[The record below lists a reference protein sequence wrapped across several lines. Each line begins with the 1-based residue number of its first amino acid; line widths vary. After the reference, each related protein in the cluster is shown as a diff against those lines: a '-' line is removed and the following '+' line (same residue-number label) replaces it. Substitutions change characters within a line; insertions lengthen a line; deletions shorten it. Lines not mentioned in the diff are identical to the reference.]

1 MTNWVRVP
9 LGSAIVFTI
18 LCLVGAALVQGGLLA
33 MWAAALIGLVAA
45 VLFFVPIRG
54 RLIASQ
60 WPVVAARFL
69 GRRRRPVRPALPAA
83 SSISVISGEAG
94 VRWDGHTLVAAVE
107 VAPELALT
115 LESGG
120 RSSTDSELP
129 LPLVASMMSQ
139 YGLNVDIDIVSSGR
153 HVPPGTAYRTV
164 YSQTVGPRPLVG
176 QRRTWLVLRLH
187 DLDNLAAAVE
197 RGPARRGAPKALA
210 AAAHRVVQHLGQEEI
225 RARAL
230 SAEELEDLGEL
241 LLAPVG
247 DSAVER
253 WSTIVS
259 GTSFITTYT
268 GGPELLA
275 EGQWDRWWSWRTE
288 DALAVIRLRGGA
300 RQPATVAVV
309 LRYVHEGKFEKPLPD
324 TRLSLPTGQQ
334 GPLLAAGIPGG
345 DRSMQMP
352 LPAIPLTQ
360 VAEIAVPI
368 GPSGQILGQYDDGTL
383 VAAPLWDQSA
393 HPRRWRID
401 AQLSTEVARQLV
413 LRALVTGAVVAL
425 HTDDRSRWD
434 GLVASVN
441 DPQRL
446 YYATAGARVCDVA
459 VFDGQ
464 PVTTVPTRTVLR
476 LLDGA
481 TEVGSADMTLV
492 EVPGQLLEVT
502 VGGGDPQLLWVIRS
516 REEDRYLGLGETQA
530 PPRRVVS
537 TEPVLTR
544 APRRPAEVPPR
555 PLAPAE
561 PGRPAAGVPTRARRD
576 IAGPQRVAR
585 GGAAQPPPQQDPLAG
600 RRGYRLPP
608 QDHPPRR

>member
-1 MTNWVRVP
+1 MANWVRVP
-9 LGSAIVFTI
+9 LGSAMVFAVLALI
-18 LCLVGAALVQGGLLA
+18 LAALAQAHILQV
-33 MWAAALIGLVAA
+33 WAAALIAVAAA
-45 VLFFVPIRG
+45 VLLFIPIRG

-69 GRRRRPVRPALPAA
+69 GRRRRPVSPALPPPAD
-83 SSISVISGEAG
+83 ITVISGEAG

-107 VAPELALT
+107 VAPELSLT
-115 LESGG
+115 LEAGG

-129 LPLVASMMSQ
+129 LALVASLMEQ
-139 YGLNVDIDIVSSGR
+139 YGLHLDIDLVSSGR

-164 YSQTVGPRPLVG
+164 YSQAVGPRPLVG

-187 DLDNLAAAVE
+187 DLDNLAGVVE
-197 RGPARRGAPKALA
+197 RGPAHKGAPKALA
-210 AAAHRVVQHLGQEEI
+210 AAAHRVVQRLGQEEI
-225 RARAL
+225 RARVL
-230 SAEELEDLGEL
+230 SAEELEEFGEL

-247 DSAVER
+247 ETAREQ
-253 WSTIVS
+253 WSTIHS

-268 GGPELLA
+268 TGSPQLLA

-288 DALAVIRLRGGA
+288 DALVTIRLRGA
-300 RQPATVAVV
+300 PQMEPTVAVAM
-309 LRYVHEGKFEKPLPD
+309 RYVHEGKFEKPLPD
-324 TRLSLPTGQQ
+324 TALSLPTGQQ
-334 GPLLAAGIPGG
+334 SPMLAVGLPGG
-345 DRSMQMP
+345 DRSMQAALPTTP
-352 LPAIPLTQ
+352 LSE
-360 VAEIAVPI
+360 VAEARIPI

-401 AQLSTEVARQLV
+401 AQVGTEVARQLV

-425 HTDDRSRWD
+425 HTDDRARWD

-446 YYATAGARVCDVA
+446 YYATAGARACDLA
-459 VFDGQ
+459 VFDGR

-476 LLDGA
+476 MLDASADIG
-481 TEVGSADMTLV
+481 GADMTLV
-492 EVPGQLLEVT
+492 EAPGQLLEVT
-502 VGGGDPQLLWVIRS
+502 VGAHDPQLLWVIRS
-516 REEDRYLGLGETQA
+516 REEDRYLGLGEVQA

-544 APRRPAEVPPR
+544 APRRPAEVSPR
-555 PLAPAE
+555 PSAP
-561 PGRPAAGVPTRARRD
+561 PAADPARDGAARPRRD
-576 IAGPQRVAR
+576 IAGPQRTAR
-585 GGAAQPPPQQDPLAG
+585 GGAPQPRQAPAPD

-608 QDHPPRR
+608 QDQPRR